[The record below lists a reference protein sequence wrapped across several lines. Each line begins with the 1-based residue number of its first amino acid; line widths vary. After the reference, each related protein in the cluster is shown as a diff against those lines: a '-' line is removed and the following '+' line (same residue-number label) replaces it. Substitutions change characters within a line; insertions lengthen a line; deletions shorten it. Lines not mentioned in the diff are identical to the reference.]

1 MPLTDS
7 QQAVLM
13 FVSAILLAIAG
24 VSVPAG
30 LPTWVTLILGILGAA
45 GMAIKEMLGS
55 VPKPAPKP
63 AVP

>member
-1 MPLTDS
+1 
-7 QQAVLM
+7 M